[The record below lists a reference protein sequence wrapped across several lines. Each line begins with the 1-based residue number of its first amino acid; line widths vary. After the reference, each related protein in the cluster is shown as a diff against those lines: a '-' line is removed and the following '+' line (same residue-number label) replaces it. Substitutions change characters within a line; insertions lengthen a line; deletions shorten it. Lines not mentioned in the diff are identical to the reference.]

1 MSSTNLR
8 NNIWYWNLQF
18 MDLDVS
24 LGIKLALIV
33 KLTIVESN
41 KKLRSKAV

>member
-1 MSSTNLR
+1 
-8 NNIWYWNLQF
+8 